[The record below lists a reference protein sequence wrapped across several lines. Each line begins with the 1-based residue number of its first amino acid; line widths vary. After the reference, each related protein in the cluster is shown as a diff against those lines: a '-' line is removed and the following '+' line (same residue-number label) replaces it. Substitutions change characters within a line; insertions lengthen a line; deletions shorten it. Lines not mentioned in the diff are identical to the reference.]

1 MKRLLTL
8 ATIGLSIALAGCNA
22 TAPKT
27 ADQAAAEPPLATAAQ
42 QPKSLIEMEYEL
54 RKAEIELQTTQ
65 TMAMIKF
72 AAESNSPFAMGMV
85 AGLYG
90 GKAQAGLGGAP
101 VAGAGGGS
109 FMQAV
114 MQDRRHQSEIELRK
128 AELAER
134 SSWFNRGLQLVDR
147 VVPIIDLTQNYR
159 LSKRQMDIGER
170 QYIYTVN
177 ALGGAQRAGYD
188 FGTSVLNR
196 KTDYLLLPHGTTSM
210 TPGLGTSIAE

>member
-1 MKRLLTL
+1 MIKRIVTL
-8 ATIGLSIALAGCNA
+8 AAIGLSIALAGCSA

-27 ADQAAAEPPLATAAQ
+27 ADQTAAEPPLATAAQ
-42 QPKSLIEMEYEL
+42 QPKSLIEMEFEL

-101 VAGAGGGS
+101 VAGTGGGS

-114 MQDRRHQSEIELRK
+114 MQDRRHQSEIDLRK

-134 SSWFNRGLQLVDR
+134 GSLWNKGLQVFDR
-147 VVPIIDLTQNYR
+147 LIGYRQFSKGIDLQRHSMDLDAYQETYR
-159 LSKRQMDIGER
+159 LDTYYRTQ
-170 QYIYTVN
+170 Q
-177 ALGGAQRAGYD
+177 AGYD
-188 FGTSVLNR
+188 FAGKVVDKGPYFFSLPAGSAAVSV
-196 KTDYLLLPHGTTSM
+196 GGS
-210 TPGLGTSIAE
+210 E

>member
-1 MKRLLTL
+1 MIKRLITL
-8 ATIGLSIALAGCNA
+8 AAVGLSIALAGCNA

-42 QPKSLIEMEYEL
+42 QPKSLIEMEFEL

-134 SSWFNRGLQLVDR
+134 GSLWNKGLQVFDR
-147 VVPIIDLTQNYR
+147 VLGYRQFSKGLDLQWHRMNLDAQQETYR
-159 LSKRQMDIGER
+159 LDTYYRTQ
-170 QYIYTVN
+170 Q
-177 ALGGAQRAGYD
+177 AGYD
-188 FGTSVLNR
+188 FAGKVVDKGPYFFSLPAGSAAVSV
-196 KTDYLLLPHGTTSM
+196 G
-210 TPGLGTSIAE
+210 E

>member
-8 ATIGLSIALAGCNA
+8 AAIGLSIALAGCNA

-42 QPKSLIEMEYEL
+42 QPKSLIEMEFEL

-90 GKAQAGLGGAP
+90 GKAQAGQGGAP
-101 VAGAGGGS
+101 AAGGGGS

-134 SSWFNRGLQLVDR
+134 GSLWNKGLQVFDR
-147 VVPIIDLTQNYR
+147 VLGYRQFSKGLDLQWHRMDLDAQQETYR
-159 LSKRQMDIGER
+159 LDTYYRTQ
-170 QYIYTVN
+170 Q
-177 ALGGAQRAGYD
+177 AGYD
-188 FGTSVLNR
+188 FAGKVVDKGPYFFSLPAGSAAVSV
-196 KTDYLLLPHGTTSM
+196 G
-210 TPGLGTSIAE
+210 GGE

>member
-1 MKRLLTL
+1 MIKRLVTL
-8 ATIGLSIALAGCNA
+8 AAIGLSIALAGCNA

-42 QPKSLIEMEYEL
+42 QPKSLIEMEFEL

-134 SSWFNRGLQLVDR
+134 GSLWNKGLQVFDR
-147 VVPIIDLTQNYR
+147 VLGYRQFSKGIDLQWHRMDLDAQQETYR
-159 LSKRQMDIGER
+159 LDTYYRTQ
-170 QYIYTVN
+170 Q
-177 ALGGAQRAGYD
+177 AGYD
-188 FGTSVLNR
+188 FAGKVVDKGPYFFSLPAGSAAVSV
-196 KTDYLLLPHGTTSM
+196 G
-210 TPGLGTSIAE
+210 E

>member
-1 MKRLLTL
+1 MIKRLVTL
-8 ATIGLSIALAGCNA
+8 AAIGLSIALAGCNA

-42 QPKSLIEMEYEL
+42 QPKSLIEMEFEL

-134 SSWFNRGLQLVDR
+134 GSLWNKGLQVFDR
-147 VVPIIDLTQNYR
+147 VLGYRQFSKGLDLQWHRMNLDAQQETYR
-159 LSKRQMDIGER
+159 LDTYYRTQ
-170 QYIYTVN
+170 Q
-177 ALGGAQRAGYD
+177 AGYD
-188 FGTSVLNR
+188 FAGKVVDKGPYFFSLPAGSAAVSV
-196 KTDYLLLPHGTTSM
+196 G
-210 TPGLGTSIAE
+210 E

>member
-1 MKRLLTL
+1 MIKRLVTL
-8 ATIGLSIALAGCNA
+8 AAIGLSIALAGCNA
-22 TAPKT
+22 TAPKA

-42 QPKSLIEMEYEL
+42 QPKSLIEMEFEL

-90 GKAQAGLGGAP
+90 SKAQAGLGGAP
-101 VAGAGGGS
+101 AAGGGS

-134 SSWFNRGLQLVDR
+134 GSLWNKGLQVFDR
-147 VVPIIDLTQNYR
+147 VLGYRQFSKGLDLQWHRMDLDAQQETYR
-159 LSKRQMDIGER
+159 LDTYYRTQ
-170 QYIYTVN
+170 Q
-177 ALGGAQRAGYD
+177 AGYD
-188 FGTSVLNR
+188 FAGKVVDKGPYFFS
-196 KTDYLLLPHGTTSM
+196 LPAGSAAV
-210 TPGLGTSIAE
+210 PVGGGE

>member
-1 MKRLLTL
+1 MIKRLVTL
-8 ATIGLSIALAGCNA
+8 AAIGLSIALAGCNA

-42 QPKSLIEMEYEL
+42 QPKSLIEMEFEL

-101 VAGAGGGS
+101 VAGAGS

-114 MQDRRHQSEIELRK
+114 MQDRRHQSEIDLRK

-134 SSWFNRGLQLVDR
+134 GSLWNKGLQVFDR
-147 VVPIIDLTQNYR
+147 LIGYRQFSKGIDLQRHSMDLDAYQDTYR
-159 LSKRQMDIGER
+159 LDTYYRTQ
-170 QYIYTVN
+170 Q
-177 ALGGAQRAGYD
+177 AGYD
-188 FGTSVLNR
+188 FAGKVVDKGPYFFSLPAGSAAVSV
-196 KTDYLLLPHGTTSM
+196 G
-210 TPGLGTSIAE
+210 GGE

>member
-1 MKRLLTL
+1 MIKRLTP
-8 ATIGLSIALAGCNA
+8 AVIGLAIALAGCNA
-22 TAPKT
+22 TAPKA
-27 ADQAAAEPPLATAAQ
+27 ADQAAAEPPLVTAAQ
-42 QPKSLIEMEYEL
+42 QPKSLIEMEFEL
-54 RKAEIELQTTQ
+54 RKAELELQNTQ

-114 MQDRRHQSEIELRK
+114 MQDRRHQAEIELRK

-134 SSWFNRGLQLVDR
+134 GSLWNKGLQVFDR
-147 VVPIIDLTQNYR
+147 VLGYRQFSKGLDLQWHRMDLDAQQETYR
-159 LSKRQMDIGER
+159 LDTYYRTQ
-170 QYIYTVN
+170 Q
-177 ALGGAQRAGYD
+177 AGYD
-188 FGTSVLNR
+188 FAGKVVDKGPYFFSLPAGSAAVSV
-196 KTDYLLLPHGTTSM
+196 G
-210 TPGLGTSIAE
+210 E

>member
-1 MKRLLTL
+1 MIKRLVTL
-8 ATIGLSIALAGCNA
+8 AAIGLSIALAGCNA

-42 QPKSLIEMEYEL
+42 QPKSLIEMEFEL

-101 VAGAGGGS
+101 VAGTGGGGS

-134 SSWFNRGLQLVDR
+134 GSLWNKGLQVFDR
-147 VVPIIDLTQNYR
+147 LIGYRQFSKGIDLQRHSMDLDAYQDTYR
-159 LSKRQMDIGER
+159 LDTYYRTQ
-170 QYIYTVN
+170 Q
-177 ALGGAQRAGYD
+177 AGYD
-188 FGTSVLNR
+188 FAGKVVDKGPYFFSLPAGSAAVSV
-196 KTDYLLLPHGTTSM
+196 G
-210 TPGLGTSIAE
+210 GGE